1 MTKSIAACAAAL
13 LLSFPAFAQNAEPHG
28 PRAGDW
34 EATLS
39 GTGTSNNDFDNH
51 TFGISGGAGKYLT
64 DNVLV
69 GARQSINF
77 TDVENGDDVTNFSTR
92 VFADWV
98 FDLGKWR
105 PFIGVNFGGIYGE
118 NVNDTFAAGPEVG
131 VKYYADRNTFVYGL
145 AEYQFTFKDADEAD
159 RAADDGQFYY
169 TVGIG
174 FNF

>member
-1 MTKSIAACAAAL
+1 MTKSIAACVAAL
-13 LLSFPAFAQNAEPHG
+13 LISLPALAQNEERYG

-51 TFGISGGAGKYLT
+51 TLGISGGAGKYLT
-64 DNVLV
+64 DNVLL

-77 TDVENGDDVTNFSTR
+77 SDVENGDDVTNFSTR

-145 AEYQFTFKDADEAD
+145 AEYQFTFEDADEAD